1 MTTKTST
8 LQRFTFQPGNMSRYD
23 LLFGRVPSS
32 PMNAV
37 VPSCTSSTNLDGGY
51 LLVWL
56 SRSHAGGVALR
67 FDGHFVPCAGYMT
80 EKMGKMLDGDAN
92 ALLGFLRTQ
101 GIQTHI
107 DGDHW
112 TDCGQYMPL
121 GGAAEFD
128 AACNVVGI
136 V

>member
-1 MTTKTST
+1 
-8 LQRFTFQPGNMSRYD
+8 MSRYD

-37 VPSCTSSTNLDGGY
+37 VPSCTSSNDLGGGY

-56 SRSHAGGVALR
+56 NKGGSGGGAFR
-67 FDGHFVPCAGYMT
+67 FHSGGTGLCAGYMT